1 MKENLES
8 TNKGAGESTKV
19 EEGKKKEGKQQFM
32 LSHTKLQEER
42 GFKKNYRHFL

>member
-8 TNKGAGESTKV
+8 TNKRGRRIHKSPQR
-19 EEGKKKEGKQQFM
+19 KKKKGK
-32 LSHTKLQEER
+32 LVYVSHTKLQEI

>member
-19 EEGKKKEGKQQFM
+19 QEEKKKVNQFM
-32 LSHTKLQEER
+32 LSHTKLQEEI